1 LSILNAA
8 SPDAPPQSAEAPDVA
23 QLAPH
28 PLLPPMPAADDS
40 LPPLPDADDSLRTR
54 NSKRQKRATV
64 LVSRRNQGQAPAAVR
79 PVRPDFTSNHMDTIL
94 RTGNVVVECGA
105 QGDCFFHCVLW
116 LAQNFLP
123 RFNLPQTVHG
133 LRTALTNFV
142 QASWSDIKFIPEVGI
157 ITLLLERT
165 SNKDRPEQAIVD
177 GFCKI
182 WGRPGTCK
190 FAFVSNVCL
199 TLLCRC

>member
-1 LSILNAA
+1 MSILNAA
-8 SPDAPPQSAEAPDVA
+8 SPEAPPQSAEAPGMA
-23 QLAPH
+23 QLAP
-28 PLLPPMPAADDS
+28 PPPQPASGLDP

-64 LVSRRNQGQAPAAVR
+64 LVSRRNHGQAPAAPAAVR
-79 PVRPDFTSNHMDTIL
+79 PGRPDFTSNHMDTIL

-105 QGDCFFHCVLW
+105 QGDCFFHCVLC

-123 RFNLPQTVHG
+123 RFNLPTSVND

-182 WGRPGTCK
+182 
-190 FAFVSNVCL
+190 
-199 TLLCRC
+199 